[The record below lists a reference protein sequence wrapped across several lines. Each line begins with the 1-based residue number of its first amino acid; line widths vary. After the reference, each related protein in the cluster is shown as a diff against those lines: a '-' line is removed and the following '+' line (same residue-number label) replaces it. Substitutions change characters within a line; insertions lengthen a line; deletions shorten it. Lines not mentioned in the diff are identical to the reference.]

1 MTYDNVYAFGT
12 YCVIVIVLIA
22 IVYVIRKKS
31 GLMSEKYDERQK
43 IIQGIGYKYGFFA
56 MLISSMAY
64 GLLIGGFDIPI
75 HPAVGITACAFMGV
89 GVFAGYC
96 IWKDAYFGI
105 SGNDKKT
112 IILMVLV
119 VIVNVLSV
127 VSHIM
132 ADTLIEDGVLGI
144 SAMNALC
151 ALLFLAMLVVI
162 AAKRWKI
169 GKADDRSKEEDE

>member
-1 MTYDNVYAFGT
+1 MYVNVYAFGM

-31 GLMSEKYDERQK
+31 GLMCEKYDERQK
-43 IIQGIGYKYGFFA
+43 IIQGMGYKYGFFA

-64 GLLIGGFDIPI
+64 GLTMGGFDIPI
-75 HPAVGITACAFMGV
+75 HPAVGITACAFLGV

-105 SGNDKKT
+105 SGNCKKT
-112 IILMVLV
+112 IILMALV
-119 VIVNVLSV
+119 TIANVLAV

-162 AAKRWKI
+162 AVKRRKI
-169 GKADDRSKEEDE
+169 SKTDDPSKEEDE